1 VKRLR
6 VARGLSP
13 SPRNLQDGLDFRFDR
28 TQLML
33 FEPPSQ
39 VTIDILSN
47 EYGKEYGDPTSR
59 LNRRIVIYD
68 FMTPETDTSC
78 HYFWAIARDYS
89 VDDPKVSEIGRR
101 ATSTAFHEDKRMLE
115 AEQRIIDLDPS
126 APQIDIVGDTGGLQ
140 ARRIVERLLADER
153 VTTAAAQ

>member
-1 VKRLR
+1 MV
-6 VARGLSP
+6 
-13 SPRNLQDGLDFRFDR
+13 
-28 TQLML
+28 

-68 FMTPETDTSC
+68 SMTPETDASC
-78 HYFWAIARDYS
+78 HYFWAIARDYLI
-89 VDDPKVSEIGRR
+89 DDKAATGLGLR

-115 AEQRIIDLDPS
+115 AEQRIIDLNPS
-126 APQIDIVGDTGGLQ
+126 APQIDLIGDTGGLQ
-140 ARRIVERLLADER
+140 ARRIVERLLAEER
-153 VTTAAAQ
+153 RTSAAAQ